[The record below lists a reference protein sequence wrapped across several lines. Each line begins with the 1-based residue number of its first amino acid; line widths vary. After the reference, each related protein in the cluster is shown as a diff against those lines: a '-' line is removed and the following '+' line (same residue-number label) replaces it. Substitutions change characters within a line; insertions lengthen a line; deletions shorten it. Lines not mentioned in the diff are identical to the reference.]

1 MCVVSHQV
9 TMSLWPQCTET
20 TNELLKPELVTYLV
34 QPPVWTQGD
43 DVSLEM
49 WLEHQTKMKFLV
61 DLRKRAQSTPELH
74 HLLIGDRFTIRGT
87 MHGWLAPVDAKGNRR
102 QKTYV
107 PPDLKDA

>member
-9 TMSLWPQCTET
+9 TMFLWPECTDT
-20 TNELLKPELVTYLV
+20 LRELVAPEVLTYLV

-61 DLRKRAQSTPELH
+61 DLRKRAQSTPELQ
-74 HLLIGDRFTIRGT
+74 HLLTHDRFTIRGV
-87 MHGWLAPVDAKGNRR
+87 MHGWVAPVDAKGNRR
-102 QKTYV
+102 QKTYLAPV
-107 PPDLKDA
+107 EDRT